1 MQYEVK
7 ESGYGVTVTSAK
19 FDVVI
24 TPEAPL
30 NVAIGES
37 AKMEVPQA
45 INYIKS
51 GEAEIKAAA
60 DIGVSRISS
69 TVTDGLNQYNANAM
83 AKTTTYND
91 NATSKLNAYNLNAQN
106 LTTAFNNNASDKT
119 IAFNNNATSKI
130 GDFNTNATNKTNA
143 FNQNAT
149 DKTDAFNLN
158 ATNKTT
164 AFNDNAA
171 IKQAAVDASANA
183 AAASAASAKQWAIG
197 DPSEP
202 TGNSAKYWANQAA
215 GSLSG
220 LESRVTTIEGD
231 IPAQASSSNQLA
243 DKNFVNSSIATNT
256 ANFIGTFNS
265 VAELEAYSG
274 QKDDN
279 DYAFVISTD
288 AAGNTLYNRYKWNGT
303 AWLFEYALNN
313 SSFTSNQWAA
323 INSGATT
330 ANIGQIATNTAA
342 IATKANDN
350 AVVHLAGAETITG
363 LKSFSKNSG
372 YAASV
377 KQSISQLSK
386 GTVPANTYYFS
397 LIHDDGTPNP
407 EGQDYNNKNRFG
419 LFETSVETDG
429 TVRSCI
435 QCYKNEAGVETNA
448 RLGIAY
454 PSTGDPYTFAPTP
467 SAGDNSTKI
476 ATTAFVQ
483 NMLNTLYPVGSIY
496 IGTQASCPLA
506 TLISGSTWVLVSEG
520 RVLQGADSGH
530 AAGTTIEAGLP
541 NITGTASQ
549 DNNSS
554 GFANTFSGVFYNGG
568 DTTHFATTGE
578 GNYSKVLGFDA
589 SRSNSIYGNSNTVQP
604 PAYVVNIWRRTA

>member
-1 MQYEVK
+1 MKVVSNAALTKLIQLVKSSFIKVDDIVQTQEV
-7 ESGYGVTVTSAK
+7 TLA
-19 FDVVI
+19 
-24 TPEAPL
+24 
-30 NVAIGES
+30 NVATSGDYEDLINKPTVDQTYS
-37 AKMEVPQA
+37 ASSTNAQSGVAVASA
-45 INYIKS
+45 IS
-51 GEAEIKAAA
+51 TKA
-60 DIGVSRISS
+60 DSS
-69 TVTDGLNQYNANAM
+69 TV
-83 AKTTTYND
+83 
-91 NATSKLNAYNLNAQN
+91 
-106 LTTAFNNNASDKT
+106 SD
-119 IAFNNNATSKI
+119 IN
-130 GDFNTNATNKTNA
+130 
-143 FNQNAT
+143 
-149 DKTDAFNLN
+149 
-158 ATNKTT
+158 
-164 AFNDNAA
+164 
-171 IKQAAVDASANA
+171 
-183 AAASAASAKQWAIG
+183 
-197 DPSEP
+197 
-202 TGNSAKYWANQAA
+202 
-215 GSLSG
+215 
-220 LESRVTTIEGD
+220 SRVTTIESD
-231 IPAQASSSNQLA
+231 IPAQASASNQLA

-288 AAGNTLYNRYKWNGT
+288 AAGNTLYNRYKWNGS

-313 SSFTSNQWAA
+313 SSFTANQWAA

-330 ANIGQIATNTAA
+330 TNIGQIATNTAA

-350 AVVHLAGAETITG
+350 AVVHLAGAETISG

-467 SAGDNSTKI
+467 TAGDNSTKI

-506 TLISGSTWVLVSEG
+506 TLISGSTWVLVSAG

-541 NITGTASQ
+541 NHTHHIGVYNANRQ
-549 DNNSS
+549 SS
-554 GFANTFSGVFYNGG
+554 GGGYIPWDSFNAGSVIVNSGVNGESGNGNWTDRDPTQYNY
-568 DTTHFATTGE
+568 DKPQMT
-578 GNYSKVLGFDA
+578 NA
-589 SRSNSIYGNSNTVQP
+589 SDDNSIYGNSNTVQP

>member
-7 ESGYGVTVTSAK
+7 ESGYGVTITSAK
-19 FDVVI
+19 FDVII

-37 AKMEVPQA
+37 ARMEIPQA

-51 GEAEIKAAA
+51 GEAEIKAAT
-60 DIGVSRISS
+60 DIGISRIGS
-69 TVTDGLNQYNANAM
+69 TVTDGLNQYNANAT
-83 AKTTTYND
+83 AKTTAYND
-91 NATSKLNAYNLNAQN
+91 NATNKLSAYNLNAQN
-106 LTTAFNNNASDKT
+106 LTTAFDTNASDKT
-119 IAFNNNATSKI
+119 MAFNNNATSKT

-149 DKTDAFNLN
+149 DKT
-158 ATNKTT
+158 T

-171 IKQAAVDASANA
+171 IKQAAVDASAA
-183 AAASAASAKQWAIG
+183 EAKQWAIG

-215 GSLSG
+215 SSLSG
-220 LESRVTTIEGD
+220 LELRVTTIEGD

-265 VAELEAYSG
+265 VADLEAYSG
-274 QKDDN
+274 TLTNN
-279 DYAFVISTD
+279 DYAFVVSTD
-288 AAGNTLYNRYKWNGT
+288 SAGNTVYNRYKWNGS

-330 ANIGQIATNTAA
+330 TNIGQIATNTAA

-350 AVVHLAGAETITG
+350 AVVHLADAETITG
-363 LKSFSKNSG
+363 RKTF
-372 YAASV
+372 
-377 KQSISQLSK
+377 K
-386 GTVPANTYYFS
+386 GTNRVTYIQNSNVTYNTAPSSDTLTDVSFIDKNGDEMGVLECIRYS
-397 LIHDDGTPNP
+397 
-407 EGQDYNNKNRFG
+407 NND
-419 LFETSVETDG
+419 TSICLVAKGAD
-429 TVRSCI
+429 
-435 QCYKNEAGVETNA
+435 NDW
-448 RLGIAY
+448 
-454 PSTGDPYTFAPTP
+454 STGLAVGRKANGVVYTKASTP
-467 SAGDNSTKI
+467 SAGDNSRQI

-483 NMLNTLYPVGSIY
+483 TEVSNLLATLYPVGAIY
-496 IGTQASCPLA
+496 IGTQATCPLA
-506 TLISGSTWVLVSEG
+506 TLISGSTWALVSAG

-541 NITGTASQ
+541 NITGSFTSQ
-549 DNNSS
+549 FTISQKNN
-554 GFANTFSGVFYNGG
+554 GT
-568 DTTHFATTGE
+568 TTGALRTYNTSTSGYFGSE
-578 GNYSKVLGFDA
+578 IPDNLWGYGFSFDA
-589 SRSNSIYGNSNTVQP
+589 SLSNPIYGNSTTVQP
-604 PAYVVNIWRRTA
+604 PAYCVNIWRRTA

>member
-7 ESGYGVTVTSAK
+7 ESGYGVTITNAK
-19 FDVVI
+19 FDVII

-30 NVAIGES
+30 QINMSES
-37 AKMEVPQA
+37 ATMEIPQA

-51 GEAEIKAAA
+51 GEAEIKAAT
-60 DIGVSRISS
+60 DIGISRISS
-69 TVTDGLNQYNANAM
+69 TVTDGLNQYNANAT
-83 AKTTTYND
+83 AKTNAYND
-91 NATSKLNAYNLNAQN
+91 NATDKLGAYNLNAQN
-106 LTTAFNNNASDKT
+106 LTTAFDNNASDKSM
-119 IAFNNNATSKI
+119 AFNNNATSKT

-149 DKTDAFNLN
+149 DKT
-158 ATNKTT
+158 T

-171 IKQAAVDASANA
+171 TKQAAVDASAA
-183 AAASAASAKQWAIG
+183 EAKQWAIG

-215 GSLSG
+215 SSLSG

-231 IPAQASSSNQLA
+231 IPAQASASNQLA

-274 QKDDN
+274 AKDDN

-330 ANIGQIATNTAA
+330 TNIGQIATNTTA
-342 IATKANDN
+342 IAGKQDIISDLATIRSGAT
-350 AVVHLAGAETITG
+350 AGATAVQPVDLDTM
-363 LKSFSKNSG
+363 
-372 YAASV
+372 
-377 KQSISQLSK
+377 LS
-386 GTVPANTYYFS
+386 A
-397 LIHDDGTPNP
+397 
-407 EGQDYNNKNRFG
+407 
-419 LFETSVETDG
+419 
-429 TVRSCI
+429 
-435 QCYKNEAGVETNA
+435 
-448 RLGIAY
+448 
-454 PSTGDPYTFAPTP
+454 
-467 SAGDNSTKI
+467 
-476 ATTAFVQ
+476 
-483 NMLNTLYPVGSIY
+483 LYPVGSIY
-496 IGTQASCPLA
+496 IGTQATCPLA

-541 NITGTASQ
+541 NITGTLQ
-549 DNNSS
+549 GS
-554 GFANTFSGVFYNGG
+554 GSVGITWSG
-568 DTTHFATTGE
+568 GE
-578 GNYSKVLGFDA
+578 GAFLGIGQARTHGASYQISEPSNDA
-589 SRSNSIYGNSNTVQP
+589 VFNASNSNSIYGNSTTVQP
-604 PAYVVNIWRRTA
+604 PAYCVNIWRRTA

>member
-7 ESGYGVTVTSAK
+7 ESGYGVTITSAK
-19 FDVVI
+19 FDVII

-37 AKMEVPQA
+37 ATMEIPQA

-51 GEAEIKAAA
+51 GEAEIKAAT
-60 DIGVSRISS
+60 DIGISRISS
-69 TVTDGLNQYNANAM
+69 TVTDGLNQFNANAT
-83 AKTTTYND
+83 AKTNAYND
-91 NATSKLNAYNLNAQN
+91 NATDKLSAYNLNAQN
-106 LTTAFNNNASDKT
+106 LTTAFDNNASDKT
-119 IAFNNNATSKI
+119 TAFNNNATSKT

-149 DKTDAFNLN
+149 DKT
-158 ATNKTT
+158 T

-171 IKQAAVDASANA
+171 IKQAAVDASAA
-183 AAASAASAKQWAIG
+183 EAKQWAIG

-220 LESRVTTIEGD
+220 LESRVTTIESE
-231 IPAQASSSNQLA
+231 IPAQASASNQLV

-265 VAELEAYSG
+265 TAELEAYSG

-330 ANIGQIATNTAA
+330 TNIGQIAT
-342 IATKANDN
+342 KADDN
-350 AVVHLAGAETITG
+350 AVVHLSGSETITG
-363 LKSFSKNSG
+363 TKTFNSEIYSTTDNTINRITTQG
-372 YAASV
+372 NASV
-377 KQSISQLSK
+377 GMFDYNSAVYTRLISINNNASTPKATFLDVIARQD
-386 GTVPANTYYFS
+386 GTTQINIDADKVYAHTPNTY
-397 LIHDDGTPNP
+397 DMT
-407 EGQDYNNKNRFG
+407 QQ
-419 LFETSVETDG
+419 V
-429 TVRSCI
+429 
-435 QCYKNEAGVETNA
+435 
-448 RLGIAY
+448 
-454 PSTGDPYTFAPTP
+454 
-467 SAGDNSTKI
+467 
-476 ATTAFVQ
+476 ATTAFVK
-483 NMLNTLYPVGSIY
+483 NVLDTLYPAGSIY
-496 IGTQASCPLA
+496 IGTQSTCPLA
-506 TLISGSTWVLVSEG
+506 TLLPDSTWELVSAG

-541 NITGTASQ
+541 NITGKV
-549 DNNSS
+549 
-554 GFANTFSGVFYNGG
+554 GNTTWNVNGCNGG
-568 DTTHFATTGE
+568 SAGSSLYWDKTNL
-578 GNYSKVLGFDA
+578 GNYGASTQNVGSASVMLDA
-589 SRSNSIYGNSNTVQP
+589 SRSSSIYGNSSTVQP
-604 PAYVVNIWRRTA
+604 PAYCVNIWRRTA